1 MAGVVLAKKGLYKPG
16 VAEAPARAGAAV
28 GWCRVL
34 FCELGGGAVDFAAA
48 RANMV
53 DCQLRTNKVKDA
65 RLIHAF
71 ETVPR
76 ELFVPER
83 QRSIAYVDEDIQV
96 GAGRYLIEP
105 MVLARLL
112 QAADISPEDL
122 VLEVGGASG
131 YGTAVLSHLGAT
143 IVSLESDKDLAAAA
157 AEAQA
162 DVGIDNVLIVQGPLN
177 QGYGK
182 QAPYNV
188 IVINGAVGEIPEA
201 ISDQLA
207 DGGRLVTVVREDAGP
222 GRAVLLQRRG
232 ANISSRVLFDA
243 ATPLLPEFARSPGF
257 VF

>member
-1 MAGVVLAKKGLYKPG
+1 MADVVLAKKGLYKLG
-16 VAEAPARAGAAV
+16 VTGAPPRAGAAE
-28 GWCRVL
+28 GRYRVL
-34 FCELGGGAVDFAAA
+34 VCELGGGAVDFAAA

-76 ELFVPER
+76 ELFVPAS
-83 QRSIAYVDEDIQV
+83 QRSIAYVDEDLQV

-157 AEAQA
+157 AEVQA
-162 DVGIDNVLIVQGPLN
+162 EVGIDNVLLVEGPLD

-188 IVINGAVGEIPEA
+188 IVINGAVAEIPEA

-207 DGGRLVTVVREDAGP
+207 DGGRLVTVIRGDAGP
-222 GRAVLLQRRG
+222 GQAVLVQRRG

-243 ATPLLPEFARSPGF
+243 ATPLLPEFERALGF

>member
-1 MAGVVLAKKGLYKPG
+1 
-16 VAEAPARAGAAV
+16 
-28 GWCRVL
+28 
-34 FCELGGGAVDFAAA
+34 VDFAAA

-53 DCQLRTNKVKDA
+53 DCQLRPNKVKDA
-65 RLIHAF
+65 RLLHAF

-76 ELFVPER
+76 ELFVSET
-83 QRSIAYVDEDIQV
+83 QRSIAYVDEDLQV
-96 GAGRYLIEP
+96 GSGRYLIEP

-112 QAADISPEDL
+112 QAAEITPEDL
-122 VLEVGGASG
+122 VLEIGGASG

-143 IVSLESDKDLAAAA
+143 IVSLESDKDLAATA

-162 DVGIDNVLIVQGPLN
+162 EVGIDNVLMVEGPLD

-188 IVINGAVGEIPEA
+188 IVINGAVGEIPEG
-201 ISDQLA
+201 ITDQLA
-207 DGGRLVTVVREDAGP
+207 EGGRLVTVIRTDAGP
-222 GRAVLLQRRG
+222 GQAVLVQRRG

-243 ATPLLPEFARSPGF
+243 ATPLLPEFEPTPGF

>member
-1 MAGVVLAKKGLYKPG
+1 MAGVVLATKGLYKPG

-76 ELFVPER
+76 ELFVPES
-83 QRSIAYVDEDIQV
+83 QRSIAYVDEDLRV

-188 IVINGAVGEIPEA
+188 IVINGAVGEISEA

-232 ANISSRVLFDA
+232 AHISSRVLFDA

>member
-1 MAGVVLAKKGLYKPG
+1 M
-16 VAEAPARAGAAV
+16 
-28 GWCRVL
+28 
-34 FCELGGGAVDFAAA
+34 DFAAA

-65 RLIHAF
+65 RLIRAF

-76 ELFVPER
+76 ELFVSET
-83 QRSIAYVDEDIQV
+83 QRSIAYVDEDLQV
-96 GAGRYLIEP
+96 GSGRYLIEP

-112 QAADISPEDL
+112 QAADITPEDL

-131 YGTAVLSHLGAT
+131 YGTAILSHLGAT
-143 IVSLESDKDLAAAA
+143 IVSLESDKDMAATA

-162 DVGIDNVLIVQGPLN
+162 EVGIDNVLMVEGPLD

-188 IVINGAVGEIPEA
+188 IVINGAVGEIPEGIA
-201 ISDQLA
+201 DQLA
-207 DGGRLVTVVREDAGP
+207 EGGRLVTVIREGAAP
-222 GRAVLLQRRG
+222 GQAVLVQRYG

-243 ATPLLPEFARSPGF
+243 ATPLLPEFERAPGF